1 MPRPAPPSP
10 PGDDIR
16 IQLLYLRQHL
26 NYVSQSLTFS
36 PKTMSN
42 PLYPPKTTIKPLYI
56 RVRELNKRVE
66 KSDQID
72 LCVRLDN
79 LLNLTNDKSIDYYTQ
94 ELDCYDPFG
103 NPESIIISHILLD
116 VLHYEHWNQ
125 YYYKNMPDEDLLN
138 LINKGIKQYK
148 VEKKKKD
155 LENDFQGV

>member
-26 NYVSQSLTFS
+26 NYASQSLTFS
-36 PKTMSN
+36 PKDM
-42 PLYPPKTTIKPLYI
+42 PKPLYI
-56 RVRELNKRVE
+56 RVRELNQRVV

-79 LLNLTNDKSIDYYTQ
+79 LLNLCNDKSNDYYTQ

-125 YYYKNMPDEDLLN
+125 YYYKNMSDEDLLN